1 MLINFRIYQLGTYLF
16 DESVFLWSNL
26 TVWNA
31 LGTCCSCKKEKEKI
45 QNSVSKMSLS
55 EHGKAGE
62 HLSWFEFFE
71 IAGLPLPY
79 TDYQGHVQD

>member
-1 MLINFRIYQLGTYLF
+1 
-16 DESVFLWSNL
+16 
-26 TVWNA
+26 
-31 LGTCCSCKKEKEKI
+31 
-45 QNSVSKMSLS
+45 MSLS

-62 HLSWFEFFE
+62 HLSWLEFLFE

>member
-1 MLINFRIYQLGTYLF
+1 
-16 DESVFLWSNL
+16 
-26 TVWNA
+26 
-31 LGTCCSCKKEKEKI
+31 
-45 QNSVSKMSLS
+45 MSLS

-62 HLSWFEFFE
+62 HLFWCEFFE